1 MAIYIKND
9 IIYKV
14 RNDLKIYQSEEI
26 ESVLIEII
34 NSNERNI
41 IVFIATHLWK

>member
-41 IVFIATHLWK
+41 TVFIATHLWK

>member
-14 RNDLKIYQSEEI
+14 RNDLQIYQSEEI